1 MLCLTALTFQ
11 YTLGYQ
17 KIIFKGRN
25 QGSNHMYGT
34 NWGEFRREDGNLF
47 FVSKMIYHGDHGKKN
62 FNDI

>member
-1 MLCLTALTFQ
+1 
-11 YTLGYQ
+11 
-17 KIIFKGRN
+17 
-25 QGSNHMYGT
+25 MYGT